1 MKLSSK
7 FWFLRRTLETLNIE
21 FCKLQNRESAFRDA
35 LKKTFYFR
43 VCKTLYIKFEGVFL
57 QKQNFKLNFKTIC
70 ILYYSLYIYYN

>member
-7 FWFLRRTLETLNIE
+7 FWFLRRTLETSNIE

-43 VCKTLYIKFEGVFL
+43 VCKTLYLKFQGVL
-57 QKQNFKLNFKTIC
+57 I
-70 ILYYSLYIYYN
+70 